1 MRIAIVNDM
10 TMAVEALRRVVLSVP
25 GYSIAWIAMDGIEA
39 VQKCAQDRPDLVL
52 MDLMMPRMDGAEA
65 SRLIMQQSPCAILV
79 VTATVEGHYSKVFEA
94 MAAGALDAVETPVL
108 GHAGDPSGAMPLL
121 TKMALIHQRLARK
134 YRKPKFDEAP
144 SSNRVLAAG
153 HPSTAFPLVVIGA
166 STGGPAALAA
176 ILRALPRELAVGI
189 SVVQHVDQFF
199 APGMAAWLSRESG
212 LLVQVV
218 KPQDQPGIGCVQL
231 AATNDH
237 LVLNAALAYEYT
249 VEPKDLYF
257 RPSVDVFFK
266 SVVRHWPGPL
276 VGVLLTGMGSDGAQ
290 GLLSIRQA
298 GGHTIAQDRESS
310 IVYGMPKA
318 AVALGAAMEI
328 LPLSAIAGGIH
339 QALSSLPIFSPRNLH
354 E

>member
-1 MRIAIVNDM
+1 MVDIHVDPHA
-10 TMAVEALRRVVLSVP
+10 
-25 GYSIAWIAMDGIEA
+25 DGIRCHDVIDIA
-39 VQKCAQDRPDLVL
+39 
-52 MDLMMPRMDGAEA
+52 G
-65 SRLIMQQSPCAILV
+65 LI
-79 VTATVEGHYSKVFEA
+79 EGCLRV
-94 MAAGALDAVETPVL
+94 
-108 GHAGDPSGAMPLL
+108 
-121 TKMALIHQRLARK
+121 ARA
-134 YRKPKFDEAP
+134 RGQCPHD
-144 SSNRVLAAG
+144 N
-153 HPSTAFPLVVIGA
+153 
-166 STGGPAALAA
+166 GGPAALAA

-237 LVLNAALAYEYT
+237 LVLNAALAYEYM

-290 GLLSIRQA
+290 GLLSTACQKRPWLWVLLWKSC
-298 GGHTIAQDRESS
+298 HC
-310 IVYGMPKA
+310 
-318 AVALGAAMEI
+318 
-328 LPLSAIAGGIH
+328 
-339 QALSSLPIFSPRNLH
+339 PR
-354 E
+354 